1 MSVKSI
7 YTSISSNKKIMTGWL
22 LFLFIL
28 AIIPYIF
35 TIIYSPVSIDGSYY
49 LSMVERIRDGLTPY
63 RDFTLEYTPV
73 FFYLT
78 AFFKNLFSV
87 GINYTFDL
95 SFHFVIQLIVTYLIW
110 VISQEFSIS
119 KILSFY
125 AAIFYLLVSFWIAQ
139 YEFILEI
146 PSLLW
151 GLLGFYLALKYKE
164 RIIHFLLIG
173 VITSLS
179 FLTKQYGFG
188 FFVLIIF
195 LIFFNS
201 KKWNQLLFFFI
212 GYFSLI
218 LLFLVWLPQIK
229 TVFGGNGYGTN
240 EVDKSFIDFIWA
252 VIKRMANATG
262 YFLIRIPIVVF
273 TFLLLP
279 KIIRKNK
286 KNTLFLL
293 IGIFGFMLQFVFAL
307 FNHYALYIIPFI
319 TILIFFVLKEIRE
332 RKLLF
337 QFYSILL
344 IMTISMAIFK
354 NYSRIIT
361 INRELRNEQIALAE
375 KIKKQIEPNS
385 TLYIADTRLVDLY
398 YLLNLRPVN
407 MRYTFG
413 LTMTEKLHFKQL
425 QDADYILTYEKPDTL
440 NFNYLNSERVNK
452 FIENVPDKKL
462 IEDQF
467 QFDRKSNKV
476 GKNKIYLYRNI
487 RK

>member
-1 MSVKSI
+1 
-7 YTSISSNKKIMTGWL
+7 
-22 LFLFIL
+22 
-28 AIIPYIF
+28 
-35 TIIYSPVSIDGSYY
+35 
-49 LSMVERIRDGLTPY
+49 
-63 RDFTLEYTPV
+63 
-73 FFYLT
+73 
-78 AFFKNLFSV
+78 
-87 GINYTFDL
+87 
-95 SFHFVIQLIVTYLIW
+95 
-110 VISQEFSIS
+110 
-119 KILSFY
+119 
-125 AAIFYLLVSFWIAQ
+125 
-139 YEFILEI
+139 
-146 PSLLW
+146 
-151 GLLGFYLALKYKE
+151 
-164 RIIHFLLIG
+164 
-173 VITSLS
+173 
-179 FLTKQYGFG
+179 
-188 FFVLIIF
+188 
-195 LIFFNS
+195 
-201 KKWNQLLFFFI
+201 
-212 GYFSLI
+212 
-218 LLFLVWLPQIK
+218 
-229 TVFGGNGYGTN
+229 
-240 EVDKSFIDFIWA
+240 
-252 VIKRMANATG
+252 
-262 YFLIRIPIVVF
+262 
-273 TFLLLP
+273 
-279 KIIRKNK
+279 
-286 KNTLFLL
+286 
-293 IGIFGFMLQFVFAL
+293 MLQFVFAL